1 MTTLAVPIKD
11 PEHCDVHSAQPG
23 SRRVRV
29 LLLGAKGF
37 IGGHVLQALLARG
50 FEVIAVR
57 RRASEG
63 AADAQPDPHSWR
75 QLQLHTLLHPDAWRM
90 HLGGIDVVI
99 NCVGILRQRVG
110 ESYEDVHHRMPKALA
125 QACAEA
131 GVRLIHT
138 SALGLHEGAE
148 SRFLSSKL
156 RGEQA
161 VQASGADHCIV
172 RPSLIDGIGG
182 FGASWLRM
190 LASWPVHFVPRGVT
204 GRIAALQ
211 AGDLGEAFAVLAQ
224 MPTLTQQR
232 EANLGGERLFAYRHY
247 LQVLRGVEHA
257 QPVPKALQVLLPDWV
272 SRVGA
277 HLCDL
282 FRFSPFSY
290 GHWILLQRDN
300 MPVPNALPKLLGRAP
315 MAVTYT
321 RVALRDDFRLS

>member
-1 MTTLAVPIKD
+1 MGHP
-11 PEHCDVHSAQPG
+11 PG
-23 SRRVRV
+23 PAPSRLRV
-29 LLLGAKGF
+29 LLLGANGF
-37 IGGHVLQALLARG
+37 IGGHVLQALQARG
-50 FEVIAVR
+50 CDVVAVR
-57 RRASEG
+57 RRAPAG
-63 AADAQPDPHSWR
+63 APDAQSAQHSWL
-75 QLQLHTLLHPDAWRM
+75 QLQLHTLLYPEAWRL
-90 HLGGIDVVI
+90 HLHGVDVVI

-110 ESYEDVHHRMPKALA
+110 ERYEDVHHRMPKALA

-138 SALGLHEGAE
+138 SALGLHEGAK

-161 VQASGADHCIV
+161 IQASGADHCIV

-190 LASWPVHFVPRGVT
+190 LASWPVHFVPRGAT

-211 AGDLGEAFAVLAQ
+211 ANDLAEAFAVLAH
-224 MPTLTQQR
+224 MPTLAHQR
-232 EANLGGERLFAYRHY
+232 EANLGGERLFAYRYY

-257 QPVPKALQVLLPDWV
+257 QPVPQAVQVLLPDWV

-315 MAVTYT
+315 MPVTYT